1 MNNEKPSINIFDDE
15 FHFDIENL
23 ALVDITDVYNKIY
36 FHEMEDHS
44 THYVL
49 NYVPKQKPDPSIPPR
64 HLDDILSDLFQGIE
78 TENKVLPRRIEIPRM
93 GELDPIGMSNKYGLP
108 ISEIAAKTDFE
119 IIVPQNVYNDRL
131 QGDLIIIDFPG
142 KSYFVDVVNNMLR
155 PVDEQGPEIN
165 LDSFSYDY
173 FIDDEE
179 VYYLYYNINKREVVD
194 ILYNRDVE
202 KDCIV
207 LRVPHPTYLDPIGT
221 NIACG
226 RDPSYGL
233 MYFDLKKRYM
243 AKMYRDEKCI
253 SELKEGEQYNGHAF
267 TMGNNL
273 FDLRTKQGFLP
284 RIYIEGHTFFVD
296 LQKGS
301 LRPKDNFESKGIIF
315 KEIRDYYNDKTN
327 TYSIPYDPVKK
338 EFIAVDLNT
347 STENPPNVKVISF
360 PDERKLDPVGW
371 NKING
376 YNIRSNLPTEGI
388 NLHFQARVGKWDD
401 VRQLQKIKNDPTRE
415 NVQKRGR
422 RPRI

>member
-1 MNNEKPSINIFDDE
+1 MNNDKPTINIFDDE

-23 ALVDITDVYNKIY
+23 ALVDKTDAYNKIY

-49 NYVPKQKPDPSIPPR
+49 NYVPMQKPDPSIPPR

-93 GELDPIGMSNKYGLP
+93 GELDPEGMSNKYGLP

-131 QGDLIIIDFPG
+131 QGDLITIDFPG

-155 PVDEQGPEIN
+155 PVDEQGPEVN

-173 FIDDEE
+173 YIEDEE
-179 VYYLYYNINKREVVD
+179 VYYLYYNMKEKEVVD
-194 ILYNRDVE
+194 ILYNRDAE

-207 LRVPHPTYLDPIGT
+207 VRVPHPTYLDPIGT
-221 NIACG
+221 NIAYA

-233 MYFDLKKRYM
+233 MYFDLKKKYS
-243 AKMYRDEKCI
+243 AEITSYPSNTKDHQVENNI
-253 SELKEGEQYNGHAF
+253 E
-267 TMGNNL
+267 MGTKL
-273 FDLRTKQGFLP
+273 FDLRTKEGFLP

-296 LQKGS
+296 LQKGT

-315 KEIRDYYNDKTN
+315 KEIRDYYSDKTN

-338 EFIAVDLNT
+338 EFIDVDLNR
-347 STENPPNVKVISF
+347 SSENPPNVKVISF
-360 PDERKLDPVGW
+360 ADERKLDPVGW

-388 NLHFQARVGKWDD
+388 TLHFQARAGKWED